1 MSHRVLLKQGAE
13 AKVYLVDFLDKQA
26 ILKERFRKTYRHPVL
41 DEKITAKR
49 ITSEARILAKAYK
62 CSIPV
67 PLLLHVSLDTRQIY
81 MEYVAG
87 ESLKDFVLGNPS
99 EQLLHSVFRNFGEI
113 LAKMHC
119 NSIIHG
125 DLTTSNVLVC
135 RGSEKL
141 VVIDFGLAFVSCMQE
156 DKAVDLYVL
165 ERAIQSSHSQFP
177 FLFDS
182 VLEGYVSGENAL
194 AAESVLGKLEEVR
207 LRGRKKSMIG

>member
-13 AKVYLVDFLDKQA
+13 AKVYLVDFLDKPA
-26 ILKERFRKTYRHPVL
+26 ILKERFPKTYRHPVL

-62 CSIPV
+62 CLIPV
-67 PLLLHVSLDTRQIY
+67 PLLLHVSLTTRQIY
-81 MEYVAG
+81 MQYVAG
-87 ESLKDFVLGNPS
+87 ECLKDFVLGNPS
-99 EQLLHSVFRNFGEI
+99 EQLLHSVFRNFGEV
-113 LAKMHC
+113 LAKMHS

-135 RGSEKL
+135 SGSERL
-141 VVIDFGLAFVSCMQE
+141 VLIDFGLAFVSCMPE

-177 FLFDS
+177 FLFAS
-182 VLEGYVSGENAL
+182 VLEGYIFVENA
-194 AAESVLGKLEEVR
+194 SVAQSVMDKLEEVR